1 MEERFNNKVATIMR
15 TTTQD
20 GVLGR
25 MDAIL
30 RLNEHYGA
38 KLIKTALIGAANGIT
53 NATAR
58 DIALDAYLRRVR

>member
-1 MEERFNNKVATIMR
+1 MEDRFNSEVAAIMR

-20 GVLGR
+20 GVLGK

-30 RLNEHYGA
+30 RLNSHYGA
-38 KLIKTALIGAANGIT
+38 KLIKTALVGAADGIK